1 MNKIKIANRNRFD
14 QYLHQYSNMENFKV
28 SIYFFSI
35 YLYTMKQELHYYIM
49 YIGKQY
55 TNNIR

>member
-28 SIYFFSI
+28 SIFFFDI
-35 YLYTMKQELHYYIM
+35 PIHYETRITLLYYVH
-49 YIGKQY
+49 
-55 TNNIR
+55 R